1 MPSSFHTKT
10 IESIL
15 DPVAQQVS
23 ELVVLHE
30 KGEDGAAMPNIAKQI
45 NAVNAAVNNLA
56 TVGNQQIE
64 TTKDVILKL
73 DTPPTLEKLVRASTQ
88 LVDSTDL
95 FTSDS
100 YSKVGRE
107 KLIRGARGILQG
119 TSDILIIFDD
129 AEVRRIIKICK
140 NVRDYLD
147 VSKVVQG
154 MEDLVTYVKSITPG
168 VTNMSNQVNNRASDL
183 TNQIHADKLKECITS
198 LREQLPNFIS
208 SIKLVVATVNQP
220 DTKANEAAGMNRMFY
235 VKNIA
240 EVITE
245 IIKYLQMKSADINFQ
260 TDPIDITRLQNTKD
274 DLKDFVESGKQWL
287 SDPNADPDSDDKLKL
302 QQALDVANE
311 IATQTGNQELAD
323 AARNIQNKIDRL
335 AQLRKEGKG
344 NSPEALKLAS
354 EIASDL
360 DKLAAQVDKEI
371 DQMVQCAE
379 NYNVIKDK
387 LNDAKEWLAD
397 PDAKPGVGTGS
408 EAIGII
414 TEKTRHLAKT
424 LPKEQITSK
433 ERAQLLDLCDEI
445 DDMMKQMNQ
454 YRENGQGH
462 TQEARNLAKK
472 IGEKLNLVN
481 GKVNTILSRN
491 KSPETLKAKLLKA
504 KKWMEN
510 PAVDDGGEGQQCTRK
525 IINEARQI
533 AGKVDDDQVK
543 KKIMSRSEKAE
554 QLCNE
559 LDEMFKQGLAD
570 TENARDTGKEAWN
583 DMEQLEG
590 LIKKGM
596 AGIVADEFADS
607 TLALKQLNAAAVAP
621 IDTPNRNEKYEQRA
635 EAFETKAKKLAKLGK
650 QAIAQSSYGAED
662 KLKQVDAITK
672 NINALTPQVITAGR
686 IVLLQPDNQLAK
698 DHFKSLQD
706 EWSDNME
713 KLTQQVDDTIDVADF
728 LKSSEQGIIKEKK
741 KCVEAMEDKNVIEA
755 LNTAGNIAKRAE
767 RVVQA
772 GKHEIDNVED
782 ATYVSELKAGVIRL
796 HGTIPKLVSATRGY
810 AQSRGNDPDKK
821 QDVEDKVTDLLSAV
835 SDIRTTVEGQK
846 ISQQMMNDL
855 ADFPPPAP
863 PAPPVEELP
872 AVPPLPEDSQAPD
885 VPPLPQQEEE
895 EEFPEIPDLEDEK
908 MRDHKMM
915 EAAKD
920 LHETARQWESQGNDI
935 IAAAKKM
942 ALMMAK
948 MSNLVNNPDAKKSDL
963 IQCAKDIAKASNEV
977 TKLAKQVANKCT
989 DKRIRNDMLKTLE
1002 RIPTISTQL
1011 RILSTVKAASLGESA
1026 SMTKDDLDAAQ
1037 QATDL
1042 LVHNA
1047 ENLMMSVKDTVKYAE
1062 AASIRIRT
1070 DAGIKMRWVRRV

>member
-1 MPSSFHTKT
+1 
-10 IESIL
+10 
-15 DPVAQQVS
+15 
-23 ELVVLHE
+23 
-30 KGEDGAAMPNIAKQI
+30 MPNIANQI

-56 TVGNQQIE
+56 KVGNQQCQ
-64 TTKDVILKL
+64 TTKDIILKL
-73 DTPPTLEKLVRASTQ
+73 DTPPTLEKLVQASTM

-100 YSKVGRE
+100 YSKIGRA
-107 KLIRGARGILQG
+107 KLIAGARGILQG
-119 TSDILIIFDD
+119 TSDILLIFDE

-168 VTNMSNQVNNRASDL
+168 VTNMSNQVNVRASDL
-183 TNQIHADKLKECITS
+183 TNQMHADKLKECIAS

-208 SIKLVVATVNQP
+208 SIKLVVATVNEK
-220 DTKANEAAGMNRMFY
+220 DTNANEAANANRLFY

-245 IIKYLQMKSADINFQ
+245 IIKYLQMVSSDMNIQ
-260 TDPIDITRLQNTKD
+260 TDPIDIQKLQETKTS
-274 DLKDFVESGKQWL
+274 LKDFVDAGKKWL
-287 SDPNADPDSDDKLKL
+287 NDPNADPDSVEKLKL
-302 QQALDVANE
+302 MQALDVANE
-311 IATQTGNQELAD
+311 IATQTGNQDLAN

-335 AQLRKEGKG
+335 AQLKKEGKG

-354 EIASDL
+354 EIAADL
-360 DKLAAQVDKEI
+360 DKLAAQVDREI
-371 DQMVQCAE
+371 DQMVKCAE
-379 NYNVIKDK
+379 DYNVIKDK

-397 PDAKPGVGTGS
+397 PNAKPGVGTGS
-408 EAIGII
+408 ESIAVI
-414 TEKTRHLAKT
+414 TEKARNLAKS
-424 LPKEQITSK
+424 LPSEQISAK
-433 ERAQLLDLCDEI
+433 ERAELMSLCDEI
-445 DDMMKQMNQ
+445 DGMMKQMNS
-454 YRENGQGH
+454 YRENDQGH
-462 TQEARNLAKK
+462 TQEARNLAKQ

-491 KSPETLKAKLLKA
+491 KAPQTLKAKLVKA
-504 KKWMEN
+504 KKWMDN
-510 PAVDDGGEGQQCTRK
+510 PAINDGGDGQQCSRK
-525 IINEARQI
+525 IISEAREI
-533 AGKVDDDQVK
+533 ATKVDDDGVK
-543 KKIMSRSEKAE
+543 SKLMSKSEKCE

-559 LDEMFKQGLAD
+559 LDEMFKAGLAE
-570 TENARDTGKEAWN
+570 TEKAREVGKEAWA
-583 DMEQLEG
+583 DIDSLEG
-590 LIKKGM
+590 LMKKGM
-596 AGIVADEFADS
+596 AGVVADEFADS
-607 TLALKQLNAAAVAP
+607 TLALKQLNAAACAP
-621 IDTPNRNEKYEQRA
+621 LDTPNRKEKYEQRA
-635 EAFETKAKKLAKLGK
+635 EAFETKAKKLANLGK
-650 QAIAQSSYGAED
+650 QAIAQSSFGAEE

-672 NINALTPQVITAGR
+672 TINALTPQVVTAGR

-741 KCVEAMEDKNVIEA
+741 KCVDAMEEKDVIEA

-772 GKHEIDNVED
+772 GKHEIENVD
-782 ATYVSELKAGVIRL
+782 DPTYVSELKMGVIKL
-796 HGTIPKLVSATRGY
+796 HGTIPQLVNATRGY
-810 AQSRGNDPDKK
+810 AQSRGNDPKTK

-835 SDIRTTVEGQK
+835 SEIRTTVEGQQ

-855 ADFPPPAP
+855 AEFPAP
-863 PAPPVEELP
+863 PPVPAPPSEQLP
-872 AVPPLPEDSQAPD
+872 AVPPLPQEVEAPD
-885 VPPLPQQEEE
+885 VPPLPQEPEE
-895 EEFPEIPDLEDEK
+895 EEFPEIPDLEDETH
-908 MRDHKMM
+908 DQKMM

-948 MSNLVNNPDAKKSDL
+948 MSNLVNNPEAKKSDL

-977 TKLAKQVANKCT
+977 TKLAKEVANKCT

-1011 RILSTVKAASLGESA
+1011 RILSTVKAASLGERAEMS
-1026 SMTKDDLDAAQ
+1026 KDDLDAAQ